1 MDASTGLIGLAFAS
15 KLASMM
21 LYVVL
26 GYVVTRLGVVK
37 TEDSKPLSALSVWVF
52 QPAIIFNAFQ
62 LQLTRER
69 LHGFLAVVVYALVVI
84 GVWILLTLLFKRVFH
99 LTPVEQATLVY
110 SNCGNLILPLVSMM
124 LGDEYVFYGSGT
136 LIAFHLFLWTHGIS
150 AVREERSIDIK
161 KILKNSN
168 VIAVL
173 VGLVFLVFQLPVPEI
188 LDTTISGLAQL
199 VGPVSMIIIGMA
211 LADTDLKTLF
221 TMKRAYQISFGR
233 LVVLPLLM
241 LGLLYVSGFLRAH
254 PEYAM
259 VLMVPTM
266 SLAAPPAS
274 TVAQLAIMYDKH
286 PAEASAYN
294 MLGAILCMLTLPLII
309 QLYQF
314 IFL

>member
-84 GVWILLTLLFKRVFH
+84 GVWILLTLLFKGVFH